1 MALRSKNKVSAAFSM
16 SSMTDIVFLLLI
28 FFMLTSTLVTT
39 NALDLVLPNS
49 TAQTVKKQRVS
60 VSINENFEYFID
72 KESVELKY
80 IEVQLID
87 KLAGKDEQVVVLR
100 VDKSVPL
107 EYAVEVMD
115 IAYRNK
121 FKIVLAT
128 QQKQCNFFVIN
139 ISEERHWER
148 F

>member
-1 MALRSKNKVSAAFSM
+1 MALKSKNKISATFSM

-49 TAQTVKKQRVS
+49 NAQTVKKQRVS
-60 VSINENFEYFID
+60 VSINADLEYFID
-72 KESVELKY
+72 KENIELKY
-80 IEVQLID
+80 IEKELVSR
-87 KLAGKDEQVVVLR
+87 LASHQEQVLVLR
-100 VDKSVPL
+100 VDKSVPV

-128 QQKQCNFFVIN
+128 QQKK
-139 ISEERHWER
+139 
-148 F
+148 

>member
-60 VSINENFEYFID
+60 VSINQNFEYFID
-72 KESVELKY
+72 KEAVELKY
-80 IEVQLID
+80 IEAQLIG
-87 KLAGKDEQVVVLR
+87 KLAGQDDQVVVLR
-100 VDKSVPL
+100 VDKFVLL

-128 QQKQCNFFVIN
+128 QQK
-139 ISEERHWER
+139 R
-148 F
+148 

>member
-60 VSINENFEYFID
+60 VSINENLEYFID
-72 KESVELKY
+72 KEAVELKY
-80 IEVQLID
+80 IEAQLID
-87 KLAGKDEQVVVLR
+87 KLVGQDEQVVVLR
-100 VDKSVPL
+100 VDKSVPI

-128 QQKQCNFFVIN
+128 QQK
-139 ISEERHWER
+139 R
-148 F
+148 

>member
-1 MALRSKNKVSAAFSM
+1 MALKSRNKVSAVFSM

-60 VSINENFEYFID
+60 VSINENLEYYID
-72 KESVELKY
+72 KERVELKY
-80 IEVQLID
+80 IEAELIE
-87 KLAGKDEQVVVLR
+87 KLAGQEEQVVVLR
-100 VDKSVPL
+100 VDK
-107 EYAVEVMD
+107 AVAIEHAVAVMD

-128 QQKQCNFFVIN
+128 QQKKWAF
-139 ISEERHWER
+139 
-148 F
+148 

>member
-72 KESVELKY
+72 KEAFELKY
-80 IEVQLID
+80 VEAQLID
-87 KLAGKDEQVVVLR
+87 KLAGQDEQVVVLR
-100 VDKSVPL
+100 VDKSVPI

-128 QQKQCNFFVIN
+128 QQK
-139 ISEERHWER
+139 R
-148 F
+148 

>member
-72 KESVELKY
+72 KEVVELKY
-80 IEVQLID
+80 IEAQLID
-87 KLAGKDEQVVVLR
+87 KLAGQDEQVVVLR

-128 QQKQCNFFVIN
+128 QQK
-139 ISEERHWER
+139 R
-148 F
+148 

>member
-49 TAQTVKKQRVS
+49 SAQTVKKQRVS
-60 VSINENFEYFID
+60 VSINEDLEYFID
-72 KESVELKY
+72 KEAVELRY
-80 IEVQLID
+80 IEAQLID
-87 KLAGKDEQVVVLR
+87 KLAGQDEQVVVLR
-100 VDKSVPL
+100 VDKSVPV

-128 QQKQCNFFVIN
+128 QQK
-139 ISEERHWER
+139 R
-148 F
+148 

>member
-72 KESVELKY
+72 KEAVELKY
-80 IEVQLID
+80 IEAKLID
-87 KLAGKDEQVVVLR
+87 KLAGHDEQVVVLR
-100 VDKSVPL
+100 VDKSVPV

-128 QQKQCNFFVIN
+128 QQK
-139 ISEERHWER
+139 R
-148 F
+148 

>member
-1 MALRSKNKVSAAFSM
+1 MPLRSKNKVSAAFSM

-72 KESVELKY
+72 KEAVELRY
-80 IEVQLID
+80 IEEQLID
-87 KLAGKDEQVVVLR
+87 KLAGQDEQVVVLR
-100 VDKSVPL
+100 VDKSVPV

-128 QQKQCNFFVIN
+128 QQK
-139 ISEERHWER
+139 R
-148 F
+148 

>member
-1 MALRSKNKVSAAFSM
+1 MALKRKNKVSASFSM

-39 NALDLVLPNS
+39 NALDLVLPKSN
-49 TAQTVKKQRVS
+49 AQTVKKQRVS

-72 KESVELKY
+72 KETVELKY
-80 IEVQLID
+80 LEAQLME
-87 KLAGKDEQVVVLR
+87 KMTGQDEQVVILR
-100 VDKSVPL
+100 VDKSVPV

-128 QQKQCNFFVIN
+128 QQK
-139 ISEERHWER
+139 R
-148 F
+148 

>member
-72 KESVELKY
+72 KEAVELRY
-80 IEVQLID
+80 IETQLID
-87 KLAGKDEQVVVLR
+87 KLAGQDEQVVVLR
-100 VDKSVPL
+100 VDKSVPV

-128 QQKQCNFFVIN
+128 QQK
-139 ISEERHWER
+139 R
-148 F
+148 

>member
-1 MALRSKNKVSAAFSM
+1 MSLRSKNKVSAAFSM

-49 TAQTVKKQRVS
+49 NAQTVKKQRVS
-60 VSINENFEYFID
+60 VSINENFQYFID
-72 KESVELKY
+72 KEAVELKY
-80 IEVQLID
+80 IEAQLID
-87 KLAGKDEQVVVLR
+87 KLLGQDEQVVVLR
-100 VDKSVPL
+100 VDKNVPI

-128 QQKQCNFFVIN
+128 QQK
-139 ISEERHWER
+139 R
-148 F
+148 